1 MREGNTMTL
10 EEAEYIY
17 PYESEERWCRN
28 TYESIIKNMKR
39 IPEYS
44 IDYPMLDKAY
54 EAAKFY
60 HGNTRRYSGELYLRH
75 PLAVMEELS
84 KQLCKTSILAA
95 ALLHDTL
102 EDCRDRGA
110 TYPALRENFS
120 YEIAEIVESVTAIK
134 AEEKL
139 NNPRFPF
146 MTTEEKKLFLDA
158 KTDAK
163 LISSS
168 FQREAFLVR
177 FSDRAHNLATL
188 QHCAPHKRKMKI
200 SSTRDF
206 LIPAA
211 DKLEMRYFSI
221 LLNDLCMSQE
231 GDDPE
236 QNRHH
241 MLINKRNTLIHAS
254 GNIHSS
260 YDQILSNALQSQSI
274 FSFPAF
280 NPFSR
285 FRTIKRDGEKN
296 SIKTIQR
303 RVLTAYEIHLQLGT
317 DGVFE
322 RSKLDLWETILTCKD
337 FAAARMI
344 EHFISFFRTNLKPA
358 GMFLEYVTEN
368 QNAVYFRLT
377 DQFENNYRIVLI
389 PESQLESYFIG
400 NADGDR
406 LTMIDDDSPSDALRP
421 KITVYSYSPRKGYTK
436 YHKRVPYGATALD
449 FAFIIKP
456 ELAYTVK
463 RAQIRTWESEQQTV
477 PFTKADHYYP
487 LWTTLNDGDVVY
499 FDADYPPNAQSTDL
513 SNEPNDPTDIGN
525 VKIDWFGQINTEY
538 AKKRLIE
545 YYEMNIEFRKKPKD
559 PHAARNTHDDN

>member
-1 MREGNTMTL
+1 MTL
-10 EEAEYIY
+10 EEAECIY
-17 PYESEERWCRN
+17 SYESEERWCRN
-28 TYESIIKNMKR
+28 TYESIIKTMKR
-39 IPEYS
+39 IPNYS

-84 KQLCKTSILAA
+84 RQLCKTSILVA

-102 EDCRDRGA
+102 EDCKDRGA
-110 TYPALRENFS
+110 TYPALREKFS
-120 YEIAEIVESVTAIK
+120 YEIAEIVEAVTSIK
-134 AEEKL
+134 AEEKV
-139 NNPRFPF
+139 NDPNFSF
-146 MTTEEKKLFLDA
+146 MTAEEKHLFLDTQ
-158 KTDAK
+158 TDAK

-200 SSTRDF
+200 ASTRDF

-211 DKLEMRYFSI
+211 DKLGMRYFSI

-231 GDDPE
+231 GDNPE
-236 QNRHH
+236 LNRHH
-241 MLINKRNTLIHAS
+241 ALITKRNALIRVS

-280 NPFSR
+280 NPFAR
-285 FRTIKRDGEKN
+285 FRIIKRDGKSN

-303 RVLTAYEIHLQLGT
+303 RVLTAYEIQQQLGA

-322 RSKLDLWETILTCKD
+322 RSTLDLWETILTCKD
-337 FAAARMI
+337 FAVSRMI
-344 EHFISFFRTNLKPA
+344 EYFVSFFRKNLKPS
-358 GMFLEYVTEN
+358 GMFLEYVTED
-368 QNAVYFRLT
+368 QNIAYFRLT

-400 NADGDR
+400 NPDGDR
-406 LTMIDDDSPSDALRP
+406 LTMIDDDSPGDALRP
-421 KITVYSYSPRKGYTK
+421 KITVYSYSPKKGYTP
-436 YHKRVPYGATALD
+436 YHKSVPYGATALD

-463 RAQIRTWESEQQTV
+463 RAQIRTWKSGEQAV
-477 PFTKADHYYP
+477 PFTEEDHYYP
-487 LWTTLNDGDVVY
+487 IGTTLNDGDVVY
-499 FDADYPPNAQSTDL
+499 FDADYPPNPQSADQTDG
-513 SNEPNDPTDIGN
+513 SNDPKDIGN

-538 AKKRLIE
+538 AKKRLIQ
-545 YYEMNIEFRKKPKD
+545 YYETNIEFRRKPKV
-559 PHAARNTHDDN
+559 PHTAGNTRDDE